1 MMKMPCP
8 DFDVSIVKRSDG
20 RSAVAAAAY
29 QSGSRLYSEY
39 DQKWKNYTGKHEVIH
54 EEILLPSNAPPEYAD
69 RQTLWNAVEE
79 VEKSWNSQL
88 ARKFRM
94 ALPREVHQEQYAEM
108 VQRYCQEQFVSKGM
122 ICDFAIHDKG
132 DGNPHVHIQLTMR
145 SMDENGKW
153 NPKSHKVY
161 VLDENGERIRLPTGN
176 WKSVKQD
183 VVDWNDQKYCEIW
196 RSAWADMQNVYLEK
210 NGRSERAD
218 LRSYERRGI
227 DQVPMVHMGPAAAA
241 LEEKG
246 VKTNIGNLNRDIQEH
261 NHLMEQIRKAIR
273 SLTRWIAELS
283 EKRKVILELL
293 KEEREP
299 TLIDLLADYMEV
311 RQEERST
318 WSSLSQLKGTAS
330 DFNKIRAAMD
340 YLKEN
345 NLRTVDDLKAKID
358 EVTAIVS
365 PLRSKIRS
373 NEKRIRRIDM
383 TLSRYETFCRLKPV
397 HDEYMK
403 KGFKWTKEKFQES
416 HKEELDQYNAA
427 YRFLLKNGAQKNG
440 SRLQFSPE
448 ELKEE
453 RVQLLKENENAQAD
467 LDAVSGEMETLNKV
481 RYYVSKVQP
490 EPEQVAEIVQQKK
503 EESEKQKSIR
513 EALKEN
519 QRKVAE
525 RESAK
530 RKKKQNM
537 EL

>member
-1 MMKMPCP
+1 MDMPCP
-8 DFDVSIVKRSDG
+8 DFDVSIVKRSEG

-39 DQKWKNYTGKHEVIH
+39 DQKWKDYTGKHEVIH
-54 EEILLPSNAPPEYAD
+54 EEVMLPTNAPPEYAD
-69 RQTLWNAVEE
+69 RQTLWNAVED
-79 VEKSWNSQL
+79 VEKSWKSQL

-94 ALPREVHQEQYAEM
+94 ALPREVPKNQYVEM
-108 VQRYCQEQFVSKGM
+108 VQCYCQEQFVSKGM

-161 VLDENGERIRLPTGN
+161 VLDENGERIRLPSGN
-176 WKSVKQD
+176 WKTVKQD

-196 RSAWADMQNVYLEK
+196 RSAWADMQNLYLEK

-218 LRSYERRGI
+218 LRSYERQGV
-227 DQVPMVHMGPAAAA
+227 DQVPMVHMGPAVAA
-241 LEEKG
+241 LEDKG
-246 VKTNIGNLNRDIQEH
+246 VKTNIGNLNRDIQQH
-261 NHLMEQIRKAIR
+261 NHLMAQIRKAIR
-273 SLTRWIAELS
+273 SLTNWIAELS
-283 EKRKVILELL
+283 EKRKVILEIL

-299 TLIDLLADYMEV
+299 TLSELLADYLEV

-318 WSSLSQLKGTAS
+318 WSSRGQLKGTVS
-330 DFNKIRAAMD
+330 DFNKVQEVMD

-345 NLRTVDDLKAKID
+345 NLRTVDDLKAKIN
-358 EVTAIVS
+358 EVTAVLF
-365 PLRSKIRS
+365 PLQSRIRR
-373 NEKRIRRIDM
+373 NEKRIQRIDM
-383 TLSRYETFCRLKPV
+383 TLSRYETFCRLKPI

-403 KGFKWTKEKFQES
+403 KGFKRTKEKFQEA
-416 HKEELDQYNAA
+416 HKDELDQYNAA
-427 YRFLLKNGAQKNG
+427 YRYLLKNGAQKNG

-448 ELKEE
+448 ELKTE
-453 RVQLLKENENAQAD
+453 RTQLMQENKNAQAD
-467 LDAVSGEMETLNKV
+467 IDAMSGEMKTLNTV

-490 EPEQVAEIVQQKK
+490 EPEQVEKIIQQKR
-503 EESEKQKSIR
+503 EEPEKRKSVR
-513 EALKEN
+513 EMLKEN

-525 RESAK
+525 RESGK
-530 RKKKQNM
+530 KSRKQDM

>member
-1 MMKMPCP
+1 MPCP

-54 EEILLPSNAPPEYAD
+54 EEIMLPSNAPSEYAD

-79 VEKSWNSQL
+79 IEKSWNSQL

-94 ALPREVHQEQYAEM
+94 ALPREVPQEQYAEM

-196 RSAWADMQNVYLEK
+196 RTAWADMQNAYLAK

-218 LRSYERRGI
+218 LRSYERQGL
-227 DQVPMVHMGPAAAA
+227 DQVPMVHMGPAVAA

-246 VKTNIGNLNRDIQEH
+246 VKTNIGNLNRDIQQH

-330 DFNKIRAAMD
+330 DYNKIRAVMD

-345 NLRTVDDLKAKID
+345 NIRTVDDLKAKID

-397 HDEYMK
+397 HDEYLK
-403 KGFKWTKEKFQES
+403 KGFKWTREKYQEA

-427 YRFLLKNGAQKNG
+427 YRYLLKNGARKNG

-448 ELKEE
+448 ELKAE
-453 RVQLLKENENAQAD
+453 RAQLLRENENAQAD
-467 LDAVSGEMETLNKV
+467 IDAVSGEMETLNKV

-490 EPEQVAEIVQQKK
+490 EPEQVAEIVQQK
-503 EESEKQKSIR
+503 EEEPEKQKSIR